1 MFAVYFLQRHTTFT
15 VFQFRNEA
23 PTFVLAL
30 QFPATCL
37 KIGIQR
43 RDFLPELFQRSFEEV
58 TRHEKM
64 FFHICLFQLVSGLA
78 RQDNQLADYVFST
91 QVDTRVGL
99 RITFFLCH
107 LDGLAERHVCADL
120 IKDIV
125 QSSTEYRFYLQ
136 NLITT
141 VYQVID
147 GIDNRQPR
155 TYICLEQELHP
166 PPAGYLFQLA
176 INGIIR

>member
-1 MFAVYFLQRHTTFT
+1 MISANTPAAVTLAPAPYPLYHHWIFFIPFGSKQNNIITALQSIERMFAVYFLQRHTTFT

-91 QVDTRVGL
+91 QVDTRVGP
-99 RITFFLCH
+99 
-107 LDGLAERHVCADL
+107 E
-120 IKDIV
+120 
-125 QSSTEYRFYLQ
+125 
-136 NLITT
+136 
-141 VYQVID
+141 
-147 GIDNRQPR
+147 
-155 TYICLEQELHP
+155 
-166 PPAGYLFQLA
+166 
-176 INGIIR
+176 